1 MKRDLSK
8 AITYRPSEV
17 AALYGVS
24 ISSVHHWC
32 RSNALPSVK
41 INAKGG
47 RRGTRLIR
55 RDEVEKF
62 MAGGAAA

>member
-17 AALYGVS
+17 SALYGVS
-24 ISSVHHWC
+24 ISSVQKWC
-32 RSNALPSVK
+32 QSGSLPSVK
-41 INAKGG
+41 IGGKSG

-55 RDEVEKF
+55 REAVEKF
-62 MAGGAAA
+62 MSGGAAA